1 MLDGVQGF
9 ISKVLRNERLSSFS
23 EDQAKLAIILPL
35 LHELGWNVFND
46 EEVVPEYSLGRKRVD
61 YALRTGNS
69 SKVFIEAKKCSVDL
83 DDSRWQEQL
92 LNYAFQEGVKLAILT
107 NGISWWFYLPLR
119 EGNWEQRK
127 FDSIDLN
134 QPSPEN
140 VANRFVEFLSK
151 DNVISGKSVES
162 AERVISSR
170 QRARVVKDT
179 LPKAWDDLISE
190 PDELLIELLKD
201 KVKNLCG
208 FSPTPSELISFVKD
222 IQKNRAIEIPT
233 PPRRESTV
241 PDSSQIQVGQKRK
254 SHSKGRWT
262 RLVVRFPN
270 GRVIE
275 SSKAAD
281 SFVAA
286 IEELGIEEVRS
297 LGLTLN
303 KGPLISIRE
312 SEDYSYQHRSGRY
325 YINTHS
331 STKKKKALLEDM
343 ARRLGVRID
352 VKII

>member
-23 EDQAKLAIILPL
+23 EDQTKLAIILPL
-35 LHELGWNVFND
+35 LHELGWNIFND

-170 QRARVVKDT
+170 QKARVVKDT
-179 LPKAWDDLISE
+179 LPKAWDILISE
-190 PDELLIELLKD
+190 PDELLVELLKD
-201 KVKNLCG
+201 KVENLCG
-208 FSPTPSELISFVKD
+208 FSPTPSELKAFLKE
-222 IQKNRAIEIPT
+222 NRKKEDDE
-233 PPRRESTV
+233 PRAR
-241 PDSSQIQVGQKRK
+241 
-254 SHSKGRWT
+254 SKGQ
-262 RLVVRFPN
+262 VRD
-270 GRVIE
+270 G
-275 SSKAAD
+275 
-281 SFVAA
+281 
-286 IEELGIEEVRS
+286 
-297 LGLTLN
+297 
-303 KGPLISIRE
+303 
-312 SEDYSYQHRSGRY
+312 
-325 YINTHS
+325 
-331 STKKKKALLEDM
+331 KKKKTRESPERGEIIET
-343 ARRLGVRID
+343 ARVSISTGRYRIERYKSHTILVFDLDAQEYVKEAKPVLRAINVEKDLKIDLNYSSGNKKNTRFLGKD
-352 VKII
+352 IIPKQL